1 MGDEYNTRKGNKSAH
16 LWRVLNHA
24 VAHKG
29 NLRNFQRTIKMN
41 QVQTFNFGNIA
52 VSFREDGY
60 LNATQIAAHFGKLPK
75 DYLKAEQTQQYIS
88 ALAESLS
95 ERTKILTDENQLVIV
110 KKGNSKN
117 FTQGTWLHP
126 KLAIHFARWLDPKFA
141 VWCDEQIEA
150 LLNGKVSDGLPAKTT
165 ADDRTP
171 LRQAVAA
178 LVGRKGIDYSTA
190 YGMIHQRFNVEAI
203 EDIPAEKLP
212 EAVAY
217 VHALTL
223 HTGLTGEVLDREPLS
238 APQPALPID
247 GNSLADIAAMVYY
260 GTWMIELGKDIS
272 APLKQLG
279 NRQAVTMWTV
289 WHETRSR
296 LKRAVAALEVLRGYA
311 DKDTSDRIAV
321 CLEGI
326 YSKATV
332 R

>member
-1 MGDEYNTRKGNKSAH
+1 MNTNFSLSFHNVDFDITDIHGQP
-16 LWRVLNHA
+16 W
-24 VAHKG
+24 
-29 NLRNFQRTIKMN
+29 LRSFQI
-41 QVQTFNFGNIA
+41 G
-52 VSFREDGY
+52 
-60 LNATQIAAHFGKLPK
+60 
-75 DYLKAEQTQQYIS
+75 S
-88 ALAESLS
+88 ALGYKNPSSDMAKLYDRNADEFTDSMTQVIELPTAGGKQQVRVFSLRGCHLLGMLA
-95 ERTKILTDENQLVIV
+95 RTKVAKE
-110 KKGNSKN
+110 
-117 FTQGTWLHP
+117 FR
-126 KLAIHFARWLDPKFA
+126 RWVLD
-141 VWCDEQIEA
+141 VLEET

-190 YGMIHQRFNVEAI
+190 YGMIHQSFNVGAI
-203 EDIPAEKLP
+203 EDLPAEKLP

-223 HTGLTGEVLDREPLS
+223 HTGLTGEVLDALPKAEPK
-238 APQPALPID
+238 LPID
-247 GNSLADIAAMVYY
+247 GNSLADIAAMIYY

-272 APLKQLG
+272 APLRQLG
-279 NRQAVTMWTV
+279 CKQAVTMWTV

-296 LKRAVAALEVLRGYA
+296 LKRAVAALEVFRKYA

-326 YSKATV
+326 YSKTAV

>member
-1 MGDEYNTRKGNKSAH
+1 
-16 LWRVLNHA
+16 
-24 VAHKG
+24 
-29 NLRNFQRTIKMN
+29 MN
-41 QVQTFNFGNIA
+41 QVQYFNFNQNAIQVINKNGEAWFIASEVAAMLGYRDSYNMTRILDNDEKGTHNVSTLGGNQD
-52 VSFREDGY
+52 VSVINESGFYHAAFKSRKPEVKPFRKWVTSEVLPTIRKTGGY
-60 LNATQIAAHFGKLPK
+60 QIG
-75 DYLKAEQTQQYIS
+75 Q
-88 ALAESLS
+88 
-95 ERTKILTDENQLVIV
+95 
-110 KKGNSKN
+110 
-117 FTQGTWLHP
+117 
-126 KLAIHFARWLDPKFA
+126 
-141 VWCDEQIEA
+141 
-150 LLNGKVSDGLPAKTT
+150 KTT
-165 ADDRTP
+165 ADDRTG

-178 LVGRKGIDYSTA
+178 LVGRKGIDYSSA
-190 YGMIHQRFNVEAI
+190 YSMIHQRFNVEAI

-217 VHALTL
+217 AHALTL
-223 HTGLTGEVLDREPLS
+223 HTGLTGEVLDALPKAEPK
-238 APQPALPID
+238 LPID

-279 NRQAVTMWTV
+279 NRQAVTMCTV

-326 YSKATV
+326 YSKAAV

>member
-1 MGDEYNTRKGNKSAH
+1 
-16 LWRVLNHA
+16 
-24 VAHKG
+24 
-29 NLRNFQRTIKMN
+29 MN
-41 QVQTFNFGNIA
+41 QVQSFNFGNIA

-75 DYLKAEQTQQYIS
+75 DYLKTEQTQQYIS

-150 LLNGKVSDGLPAKTT
+150 LLNGKVSDGPAAKNT
-165 ADDRTP
+165 ADDRTS

-190 YGMIHQRFNVEAI
+190 YGMIHQRFNVGAI

-223 HTGLTGEVLDREPLS
+223 HTGLTGEVLDALPKAEPK
-238 APQPALPID
+238 LPID

-296 LKRAVAALEVLRGYA
+296 LKRAVAALEVLRKYA

-321 CLEGI
+321 SLEGI

>member
-1 MGDEYNTRKGNKSAH
+1 MT
-16 LWRVLNHA
+16 
-24 VAHKG
+24 
-29 NLRNFQRTIKMN
+29 
-41 QVQTFNFGNIA
+41 QVQTFNFSNIA

-75 DYLKAEQTQQYIS
+75 DYLKTEQTQQYIS

-150 LLNGKVSDGLPAKTT
+150 LLNGNVSDGLPAKTT

-190 YGMIHQRFNVEAI
+190 YGMIHQRFNVGAI

-223 HTGLTGEVLDREPLS
+223 SDDRQPLLDGLDIER
-238 APQPALPID
+238 
-247 GNSLADIAAMVYY
+247 LAVVVYY
-260 GTWMIELGKDIS
+260 GTWALEMLYEVS
-272 APLKQLG
+272 HPLKQLG
-279 NRQAVTMWTV
+279 NPKAATMYTLWS
-289 WHETRSR
+289 ESRSWIR
-296 LKRAVAALEVLRGYA
+296 HSIKALYKIIPALEPNHAEHVRNSLE
-311 DKDTSDRIAV
+311 RINKLGSRFI
-321 CLEGI
+321 C
-326 YSKATV
+326 
-332 R
+332 

>member
-1 MGDEYNTRKGNKSAH
+1 MT
-16 LWRVLNHA
+16 
-24 VAHKG
+24 
-29 NLRNFQRTIKMN
+29 

-75 DYLKAEQTQQYIS
+75 DYLKTEQTQQYIS

-150 LLNGKVSDGLPAKTT
+150 LLNGKVSDGPAAKTT

-190 YGMIHQRFNVEAI
+190 YGMVHQRFNVGAI
-203 EDIPAEKLP
+203 EDLPAEKLP

-223 HTGLTGEVLDREPLS
+223 HTGLVGEVLDAEP
-238 APQPALPID
+238 APAPFDDLDVAHLLLHAQDIRLFIRRYLPAFENLGIDKSGALWSYVHDTAPVFNRVRAAALP
-247 GNSLADIAAMVYY
+247 
-260 GTWMIELGKDIS
+260 
-272 APLKQLG
+272 
-279 NRQAVTMWTV
+279 
-289 WHETRSR
+289 R
-296 LKRAVAALEVLRGYA
+296 LKDQWLQR
-311 DKDTSDRIAV
+311 RIMKTAGV
-321 CLEGI
+321 
-326 YSKATV
+326 
-332 R
+332 

>member
-1 MGDEYNTRKGNKSAH
+1 
-16 LWRVLNHA
+16 
-24 VAHKG
+24 
-29 NLRNFQRTIKMN
+29 MN
-41 QVQTFNFGNIA
+41 QVQSFNFGNIA

-75 DYLKAEQTQQYIS
+75 DYLKTEQTQQYIS

-95 ERTKILTDENQLVIV
+95 ERTKILTDENQIVIV

-126 KLAIHFARWLDPKFA
+126 KLAIHFARWLNPKFA
-141 VWCDEQIEA
+141 FWCDEQIEI
-150 LLNGKVSDGLPAKTT
+150 LLNGKISDGIKTVTPKPTRALP
-165 ADDRTP
+165 
-171 LRQAVAA
+171 
-178 LVGRKGIDYSTA
+178 
-190 YGMIHQRFNVEAI
+190 N
-203 EDIPAEKLP
+203 
-212 EAVAY
+212 
-217 VHALTL
+217 
-223 HTGLTGEVLDREPLS
+223 GLTGEQIEAVKKLHNALTKSAPKEAQARIAITLWSAVKSKFGCSYKEVPAEQFPEVLSVMSRVAVENGVLYGEVLD
-238 APQPALPID
+238 APPKAKPKLPIS

-279 NRQAVTMWTV
+279 NKQAVTMWTV
-289 WHETRSR
+289 WHETRSI
-296 LKRAVAALEVLRGYA
+296 LKRTAAALEVLRRYT

>member
-1 MGDEYNTRKGNKSAH
+1 
-16 LWRVLNHA
+16 
-24 VAHKG
+24 
-29 NLRNFQRTIKMN
+29 MN
-41 QVQTFNFGNIA
+41 VIQSFNFNTTSPVRA
-52 VSFREDGY
+52 FE
-60 LNATQIAAHFGKLPK
+60 K
-75 DYLKAEQTQQYIS
+75 
-88 ALAESLS
+88 
-95 ERTKILTDENQLVIV
+95 
-110 KKGNSKN
+110 
-117 FTQGTWLHP
+117 
-126 KLAIHFARWLDPKFA
+126 
-141 VWCDEQIEA
+141 
-150 LLNGKVSDGLPAKTT
+150 DGLTWFVAADVCKALEIQNPTQALEKLDDDERSMFNIGRSEIHGGGGNVNIINESGLYILILRSRKAMEQGSTAWKFRKWVTSEVLPTIRKTGGYQVGQKTT
-165 ADDRTP
+165 ADDRTG

-178 LVGRKGIDYSTA
+178 LVGRKGIDYSSA
-190 YGMIHQRFNVEAI
+190 YSMIHQRFNVEAI

-223 HTGLTGEVLDREPLS
+223 HTGLTGEVLDREPLP

-296 LKRAVAALEVLRGYA
+296 LKRAVAALEVLRKYA

-321 CLEGI
+321 SLEGI